1 MRASRVCP
9 ARGCVNLINGSAK
22 LCAHHLRQVRC
33 AESALRRAI
42 GNHAEYGPAWR
53 AKSRRILAAH
63 GVSGRTHVVHHIVPR
78 ANGGTDDDD
87 NLIVMS
93 RKEHSALEARLRGR
107 GVKIST

>member
-1 MRASRVCP
+1 M
-9 ARGCVNLINGSAK
+9 
-22 LCAHHLRQVRC
+22 
-33 AESALRRAI
+33 
-42 GNHAEYGPAWR
+42 
-53 AKSRRILAAH
+53 
-63 GVSGRTHVVHHIVPR
+63 PR